1 MKNLRRSFL
10 FVTVAICAL
19 SFTLAAYAKLARTGS
34 ASVKF
39 HADTNVPFLSVDG
52 TTNQLTLADDGTTLT
67 ITVPLAT
74 LSTGIGLR
82 DTHMKN
88 ALEVDKFPNAEL
100 AIPRGSLKFPGQ
112 GERASGTAQG
122 TLTLHGRSK
131 PMSFSYT
138 VQHDGSGYHV
148 TGGAM
153 TVNLDDFGVVVK
165 KSSIIPASVKP
176 NVGLQVS
183 FDAAE

>member
-10 FVTVAICAL
+10 FVTLALSAL
-19 SFTLAAYAKLARTGS
+19 SFASVADAKLARTGS

-39 HADTNVPFLSVDG
+39 HAETNVPLLSVDG
-52 TTNQLTLADDGTTLT
+52 TTNQLTLGDDGTTLT
-67 ITVPLAT
+67 VTVPLGT

-88 ALEVDKFPNAEL
+88 ALEVDKYPNAEL
-100 AIPRGSLKFPGQ
+100 AIPRGALKFPAQ

-122 TLTLHGRSK
+122 TLTLHGKSK
-131 PMSFSYT
+131 ATSFSYT
-138 VQHDGSGYHV
+138 VQHDGGGYHV
-148 TGGAM
+148 TSGTM
-153 TVNLDDFGVVVK
+153 TVSLDDFGIVVK

-176 NVGLQVS
+176 NIGLQVS